1 MPLRLP
7 IDESLPEISA
17 AIARHACVTIIAA
30 PGSGK
35 TTRVAPALLGTP
47 VVECSNN
54 DGAQEKRS
62 AESWTA
68 GNRVLLIQPR
78 RIAAR
83 TAAQRIAAEH
93 GTNVGQWAG
102 YSVRFEKQVGT
113 DCRCIAMTPGV
124 LLRRLQADPIL
135 DDISAVILDEFHE
148 RSLEYDLLLGMLQIV
163 QSQMRPDL
171 KLVIMS
177 ATLDESLSQHIP
189 DCGSVQVD
197 GTMHPVKVIYQKH
210 SARSSVRGRQGG
222 PASRSVGFRKIVDE
236 MTAAVHEMASKY
248 EGDILA
254 FLPGVGEIRAV
265 EEDLKTSKDA
275 WNVLPLYGSQRPEEQ
290 SLALAPSQQRKI
302 ILATNIAETSLTI
315 DGVRI
320 VIDSGQARVQRY
332 CPKSGLDRL
341 VLEPISKASATQRAG
356 RAGRTHSGVC
366 YRLWDEIVGRSRPE
380 HLAPEVQRVD
390 LAPAIL
396 RLICWGESN
405 PAAFPWLTPPSPVS
419 IESAVRSLQLLGAIV
434 GDKPTQVGKLLAG
447 LPVHP
452 RLGLLLLT
460 GHAIGE
466 GERAA
471 LAAALLSERD
481 IVDRQWLS
489 RTECDIAGRVELLGR
504 SDASVN
510 RSAARQVSRAA
521 QQLQRETQQVD
532 FQPPRWIQNIAETA
546 DSDGKLKL
554 ALLAGFPDRVAKRRK
569 AGSSRAAMVGGR
581 GVQLGRQSG
590 VKKSECFLCLDVD
603 GKGADAQ
610 VGIASG
616 IPSEWLRGPLR
627 REEEESFYNPTLESV
642 VTRLRDYWCD
652 LMLGEQPVPTEDEQL
667 ASEVLAKEAAKRFRS
682 LLPSK
687 DKTIAQWIARV
698 DWLRQAAPEL
708 AEGLPFFEGP
718 ECERMLLGLCYGMRS
733 MDQLRT
739 LPWSQVLPAQAPQS
753 ALAVLDREAP
763 AVIRLPPTKRHP
775 QGREVRLSYEPGK
788 EPVLAAKIQEFF
800 GWKSTPTIAGGR
812 RQLLLHLLAPNGRVQ
827 QITDDLASFWENTYP
842 QVRKDL
848 RGRYPKHDWP
858 ENPQA

>member
-1 MPLRLP
+1 MPLPLP
-7 IDESLPEISA
+7 IDKCLPEVSA
-17 AIARHACVTIIAA
+17 ALARHACLTIAAA

-47 VVECSNN
+47 VVRPSRLTDTASSEH
-54 DGAQEKRS
+54 
-62 AESWTA
+62 WTA

-78 RIAAR
+78 RVAAR
-83 TAAQRIAAEH
+83 TAAERIAAEH
-93 GTNVGQWAG
+93 RTSVGAWAG
-102 YSVRFEKQVGT
+102 YHVRFEKRVGA
-113 DCRCIAMTPGV
+113 DCRCITMTPGV
-124 LLRRLQADPIL
+124 LLRRLQSDPIL

-177 ATLDESLSQHIP
+177 ATLDGSSLTEHLP
-189 DCGSVQVD
+189 DCGSVNVE
-197 GTMHPVKVIYQKH
+197 GTMHPVKMMHQKH
-210 SARSSVRGRQGG
+210 SARVSSRGRHGG
-222 PASRSVGFRKIVDE
+222 PASRTVGFRATVDE
-236 MTAAVHEMASKY
+236 MTQAVHQMANKY
-248 EGDILA
+248 DGDILA

-265 EEDLKTSKDA
+265 EQNLLVSQESWD
-275 WNVLPLYGSQRPEEQ
+275 VLPLYGSQRPEEQ
-290 SLALAPSQQRKI
+290 NLALAPSSKRKV

-320 VIDSGQARVQRY
+320 VIDSGQARVQRF

-356 RAGRTHSGVC
+356 RAGRTQSGVC
-366 YRLWDEIVGRSRPE
+366 YRLWDEVVGRSRPE

-390 LAPAIL
+390 LAPAVL
-396 RLICWGESN
+396 RLICWGESDLS
-405 PAAFPWLTPPSPVS
+405 AFPWLTPPSDAA
-419 IESAVRSLQLLGAIV
+419 IESAVANLQLLGAV
-434 GDKPTQVGKLLAG
+434 VDDKPTRVGKLLST

-452 RLGLLLLT
+452 RLGLLLLV

-481 IVDRQWLS
+481 IVDRQWVS
-489 RTECDIAGRVELLGR
+489 RSECDIVGRLEILERG
-504 SDASVN
+504 DATVN
-510 RSAARQVSRAA
+510 RNAARQVARAA
-521 QQLQRETQQVD
+521 EQLKRETEHVD
-532 FQPPRWIQNIAETA
+532 FTPPRWIQNIAEKT

-554 ALLAGFPDRVAKRRK
+554 ALLAGFPDRVAKRRG
-569 AGSSRAAMVGGR
+569 AGSPRGAMVGGR

-590 VKKSECFLCLDVD
+590 VKTSECFLCLEVD
-603 GKGADAQ
+603 GKGANAQ

-616 IPSEWLRGPLR
+616 ISPEWLRGPLR

-652 LMLGEQPVPTEDEQL
+652 LMLGEQPIQTEDQQL
-667 ASEVLAKEAAKRFRS
+667 AGEVLAKEAAKRFRS

-687 DKTIAQWIARV
+687 DKAIVQWVARV
-698 DWLRQAAPEL
+698 DWLRHVAPEL

-718 ECERMLLGLCYGMRS
+718 NCEQMLRSLCYGMRS
-733 MDQLRT
+733 MDELAK
-739 LPWSQVLPAQAPQS
+739 LPWSQILPAQASPS
-753 ALAVLDREAP
+753 ALATLDREAP
-763 AVIRLPPTKRHP
+763 AGIRLPPNQRHP
-775 QGREVRLSYEPGK
+775 QGREVRLTYEPGK
-788 EPVLAAKIQEFF
+788 EPVLAAKIQELF
-800 GWKSTPTIAGGR
+800 GWKATPAIAGGR

-827 QITDDLASFWENTYP
+827 QITDDLASFWSNTYP

-858 ENPQA
+858 ENPLG